1 MSDIEN
7 YILEE
12 AFSIEQS
19 GEMPEVAY
27 HESLYFLTKDKEGP
41 CLRLRE
47 EQLLPL
53 KKAVIQRYITII
65 HRDLIPENRD
75 KKIYRGVE
83 RCVANWQRLNTF
95 CRRTDMDVSHIRGEV
110 KAALRTFINREVMD
124 CRDGNR
130 ASCINCKTA
139 RLEGFLE
146 DLGLDSCELAEGWQ
160 NLCLL

>member
-1 MSDIEN
+1 MGDIEN
-7 YILEE
+7 YLLEE
-12 AFSIEQS
+12 AFAIEQS

-27 HESLYFLTKDKEGP
+27 HESLYFLTKDKDGP

-53 KKAVIQRYITII
+53 KKAVIQRYIAII

-75 KKIYRGVE
+75 KQIYRGVE
-83 RCVANWQRLNTF
+83 RCVANWQRLNIF
-95 CRRTDMDVSHIRGEV
+95 CQRTDMNVSRHRGEV
-110 KAALRTFINREVMD
+110 KAALISFLNREVED

-130 ASCINCKTA
+130 MSCINCKTT
-139 RLEGFLE
+139 RLEEFLE
-146 DLGLDSCELAEGWQ
+146 DLGLDSGELAEGWQ

>member
-1 MSDIEN
+1 MNNIEN

-12 AFSIEQS
+12 AFAIEQS

-27 HESLYFLTKDKEGP
+27 HESLYFLIKDKEGP
-41 CLRLRE
+41 CLRLSE

-53 KKAVIQRYITII
+53 KKAVVQRYMTII

-75 KKIYRGVE
+75 RQIYRGVE

-95 CRRTDMDVSHIRGEV
+95 CRRTDMDVGRLRGEV
-110 KAALRTFINREVMD
+110 KAALKSFLNREVVD

-130 ASCINCKTA
+130 ASCINCKTT
-139 RLEGFLE
+139 RLEDFFE
-146 DLGLDSCELAEGWQ
+146 DLGLDSAELAEGWQ

>member
-12 AFSIEQS
+12 VFSIEKS

-27 HESLYFLTKDKEGP
+27 YESLYFLTKENSGP
-41 CLRLRE
+41 CLRLGE

-53 KKAVIQRYITII
+53 KKAVIKRYITII
-65 HRDLIPENRD
+65 HRDLLPENRD
-75 KKIYRGVE
+75 KQIYRGVD

-95 CRRTDMDVSHIRGEV
+95 CQRADMDVGRLRGEV
-110 KAALRTFINREVMD
+110 KAALKSFLNREVED

-130 ASCINCKTA
+130 VSCINCKTT
-139 RLEGFLE
+139 RLEEFLE
-146 DLGLDSCELAEGWQ
+146 DLGLDSGELAEGWQ
-160 NLCLL
+160 DLSLL